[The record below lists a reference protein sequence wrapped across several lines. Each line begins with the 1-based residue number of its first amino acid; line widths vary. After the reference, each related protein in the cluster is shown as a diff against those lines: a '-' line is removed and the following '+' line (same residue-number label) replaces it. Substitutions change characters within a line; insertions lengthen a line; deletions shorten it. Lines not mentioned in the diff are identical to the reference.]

1 MYKEEEMMTKLE
13 EFLESK
19 GLDEFEI
26 AMLLAEYLEHEV
38 WDYLDALTISPI
50 DERVTQKIRRLSY
63 RVDGIIDEEGH
74 LTEVV
79 TEEGTQCS
87 HYDNLITTMTTHGI
101 DEGDACVMFEKA
113 REESNYLENRIE
125 DIFKEY
131 SRAKKKLLS

>member
-1 MYKEEEMMTKLE
+1 MTKLE
-13 EFLESK
+13 EFLGSK

-26 AMLLAEYLEHEV
+26 AKLLAEYLEQEV
-38 WDYLDALTISPI
+38 WDYLDVLTISPI

-74 LTEVV
+74 LTKVI
-79 TEEGTQCS
+79 TEEGTKCS
-87 HYDNLITTMTTHGI
+87 HYDNLIKTMTIHGI

-113 REESNYLENRIE
+113 HEESNYLEDRID
-125 DIFKEY
+125 DIFQEY